1 MLGDK
6 ERRAMAAR
14 KFKNDEQRK
23 RWNQYNDSYSK
34 KNYKCYAL
42 KLNKNNDQDVIKYLE
57 NQNESPTQVLR
68 RLVRKELGTGK

>member
-1 MLGDK
+1 
-6 ERRAMAAR
+6 MAQR
-14 KFKNDEQRK
+14 TMNDEQRK

-57 NQNESPTQVLR
+57 NQNESPTQVLK